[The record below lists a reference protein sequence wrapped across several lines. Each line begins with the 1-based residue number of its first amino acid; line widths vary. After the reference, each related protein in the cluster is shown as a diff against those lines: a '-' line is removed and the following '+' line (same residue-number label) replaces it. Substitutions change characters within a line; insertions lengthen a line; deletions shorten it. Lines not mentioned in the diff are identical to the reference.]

1 MYRVLLPLAL
11 LMLPG
16 FMTAASASSSL
27 LFLESQ
33 LVGGYSSAEKEFIP
47 YSMSQ
52 NEVMQKPSVGFDFIQ
67 RFSSETGDFASM
79 AIQGRLAYDPTYEK
93 YIEPQLYNAY
103 VKAKLPGVDV
113 WAGHSR
119 PASGLSS
126 YLDSHGLLLHTLA
139 MMGFGYDRD
148 WGGGVVKEF
157 PGSELQF
164 SLTTGSGMPLYL
176 KGNYLASGRF
186 GLGVL
191 SQDNFTVG
199 VSASYGE
206 VLDTVGYELMD
217 DSPVNLRL
225 AGADLTYLWD
235 RYEAR
240 LEGMTGSRMDEPAYA
255 FFARLGVSLLEEGRL
270 KVEFQ
275 PAYTKS
281 AGIKNYELAG
291 GLTVLA
297 MADLSL
303 RAMYRYDY
311 SMDDH
316 RIVVQA
322 YYYGKLL

>member
-11 LMLPG
+11 LLLPG
-16 FMTAASASSSL
+16 FMTAALASSSL
-27 LFLESQ
+27 LFLEGQ
-33 LVGGYSSAEKEFIP
+33 LVGGYSSAEDGFIP
-47 YSMSQ
+47 YSMTQ
-52 NEVMQKPSVGFDFIQ
+52 DDVMQKPSVGFDFIQ

-79 AIQGRLAYDPTYEK
+79 ALQGRLAYDPTYAK

-103 VKAKLPGVDV
+103 MKAKFPGVDV

-119 PASGLSS
+119 PAFGLSS

-176 KGNYLASGRF
+176 KGNYLVSGRF

-191 SQDNFTVG
+191 SQDNFSMG
-199 VSASYGE
+199 FSAAFGE
-206 VLDTVGYELMD
+206 VLDTAGYELMD

-225 AGADLTYLWD
+225 AGADVTYLWD

-240 LEGMTGSRMDEPAYA
+240 LEGMTGTRMDEPSYA
-255 FFARLGVSLLEEGRL
+255 FFARLGVNLLEEGRL

-275 PAYTKS
+275 PVYTKS
-281 AGIKNYELAG
+281 GGKENYELAG
-291 GLTVLA
+291 GVTVLA
-297 MADLSL
+297 MTDLTL
-303 RAMYRYDY
+303 RAMYLYDY

-316 RIVVQA
+316 RIVAQA